1 MTAHAARHHRLQYLG
16 LEQIGHLPLLP
27 RLFDE
32 VVAPPAVVAEF
43 GHRPDW
49 LADVVRVA
57 VATGLRLG
65 ELRYLRWSWVDF
77 ETGFITVRRTGDFI
91 PKSGSERSI
100 PMVGDALEVLTRL
113 AAQRTDDVDGYAFT
127 GTRGGRLNGNH
138 VSRRFKYYVRLA
150 KLPERTRFHS
160 LRHTCA
166 SWLVQR
172 GVSLPIVQAI
182 LGHSTIRVTQR
193 YAHLAPDVMQ
203 AAMQEAFG
211 GG

>member
-1 MTAHAARHHRLQYLG
+1 MLNTINHPIACYALSLNS
-16 LEQIGHLPLLP
+16 
-27 RLFDE
+27 
-32 VVAPPAVVAEF
+32 
-43 GHRPDW
+43 
-49 LADVVRVA
+49 
-57 VATGLRLG
+57 
-65 ELRYLRWSWVDF
+65 RWADF

-91 PKSGSERSI
+91 PKSASERPI
-100 PMVGDALEVLTRL
+100 PMVGDAFEVLTRL

>member
-1 MTAHAARHHRLQYLG
+1 MPASLEGSTWLRSSKLLEVIEGRSVGQSVTPAAPLVRFIR
-16 LEQIGHLPLLP
+16 IGH
-27 RLFDE
+27 
-32 VVAPPAVVAEF
+32 
-43 GHRPDW
+43 
-49 LADVVRVA
+49 
-57 VATGLRLG
+57 
-65 ELRYLRWSWVDF
+65 
-77 ETGFITVRRTGDFI
+77 
-91 PKSGSERSI
+91 
-100 PMVGDALEVLTRL
+100 
-113 AAQRTDDVDGYAFT
+113 Q
-127 GTRGGRLNGNH
+127 NNH

-182 LGHSTIRVTQR
+182 LGHSTIRVPQR